1 MKRRDIV
8 FGAMG
13 LTALGLAEALR
24 PRKRLMLLH
33 SGTIATALPLEFGV
47 WSAQDSDNL
56 VNPATAGRLT
66 RALYSQLVMRVY
78 SNLKTGDDVML
89 LAAYGDT
96 QSDLLQL
103 HRPESCY
110 PAVGFTLRRSEPT
123 LLDLGGGAKLPIR
136 RVVATQEGRVENIVY
151 WTRMGEALPQSG
163 PEQRS
168 QRISNSI
175 HGFIPDGILMR
186 ASLVGDPDVSFKV
199 LDRFVP
205 DLLRAI
211 APGLRMA
218 FVGTTLANAI
228 TQTRVAAT

>member
-1 MKRRDIV
+1 MKRRDLV

-13 LTALGLAEALR
+13 LAALGVGEALR
-24 PRKRLMLLH
+24 PRKKLMLLK
-33 SGTIATALPLEFGV
+33 SGTIATALPVEFGH
-47 WSAQDSDNL
+47 WSARDSDNL
-56 VNPATAGRLT
+56 INPATAGRLT
-66 RALYSQLVMRVY
+66 RALYSQLVMREY
-78 SNLKTGDDVML
+78 TNLQTGADIML

-110 PAVGFTLRRSEPT
+110 PAVGFTLKRSEPA
-123 LLDLGGGAKLPIR
+123 LLDLGDGAKLPVR
-136 RVVATQEGRVENIVY
+136 RVVAQMQDRTENIVY

-163 PEQRS
+163 EEQRA

-186 ASLVGDPDVSFKV
+186 ASLVGEPDASFQA
-199 LDRFVP
+199 LDQFVP

-211 APGLRMA
+211 APPLRMA
-218 FVGTTLANAI
+218 FVGSPLASVLNHA
-228 TQTRVAAT
+228 QVARA